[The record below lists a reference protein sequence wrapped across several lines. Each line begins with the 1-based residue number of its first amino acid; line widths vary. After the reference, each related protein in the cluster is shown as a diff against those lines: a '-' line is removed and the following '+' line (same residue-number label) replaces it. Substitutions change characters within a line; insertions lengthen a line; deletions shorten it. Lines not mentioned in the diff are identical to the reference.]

1 MEFSDDYVIDKLIKG
16 DREIFEYVYTHYVG
30 SLYAYGKGFELSE
43 HELQDVLH
51 DLFLSFLLTPG
62 IFAGVKN
69 IKSYL
74 FASFKNRILNVLKIP
89 REYSD
94 IHRYEHLFI
103 AKVDLLDEMI
113 DREEADRR
121 KQQVQSL
128 LKSLTS
134 RQQEAIYLRY
144 MQKLSYDEIAQILSL
159 TPKGARKLVARGI
172 EQMRGKITKE
182 IWIVWMCMVTIL

>member
-1 MEFSDDYVIDKLIKG
+1 MELSDDYVIDKLIKG
-16 DREIFEYVYTHYVG
+16 DREIFEYVYTRYVG

-69 IKSYL
+69 VKSYL

-182 IWIVWMCMVTIL
+182 IWIIWMCMATIL

>member
-1 MEFSDDYVIDKLIKG
+1 MDLSDDYIIDRLTKG
-16 DREIFEYVYTHYVG
+16 DRKIFEYIYTRYVN
-30 SLYAYGKGFELSE
+30 SLYAYGKGFELSDN
-43 HELQDVLH
+43 ELEDILH
-51 DLFLSFLLTPG
+51 DLFLSFLATPG

-69 IKSYL
+69 VKSYL
-74 FASFKNRILNVLKIP
+74 FASLKNRILNILKTP

-144 MQKLSYDEIAQILSL
+144 MQKLSYDEIAQILRL
-159 TPKGARKLVARGI
+159 TSKGARKLVARGI

-182 IWIVWMCMVTIL
+182 ALGMWIGIATIF